1 MCQGKSACY
10 ELLLGRKRYLT
21 LVSSDKKG
29 GYSVE
34 DMYLEMT
41 SPVFISRTVG
51 RRFSYLFK
59 GHFLNPLPSS

>member
-10 ELLLGRKRYLT
+10 ELLLGRKWYLT
-21 LVSSDKKG
+21 LVSSDRKG

-34 DMYLEMT
+34 DMNLEMT
-41 SPVFISRTVG
+41 APVYISRTVA

-59 GHFLNPLPSS
+59 GHFLSPLPSS